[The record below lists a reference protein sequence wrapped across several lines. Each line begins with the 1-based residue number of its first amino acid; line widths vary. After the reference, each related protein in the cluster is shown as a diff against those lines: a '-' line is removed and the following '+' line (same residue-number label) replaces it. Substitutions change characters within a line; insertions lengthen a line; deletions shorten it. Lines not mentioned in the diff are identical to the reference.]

1 MKTWLGTI
9 VIAYKTNP
17 TRVLL
22 IQNTKTG
29 NITPISGAVEEG
41 ETLQQTAARE
51 LKEEVG
57 WNVNP
62 EQFKE
67 TPVKQE
73 FIYGSKK
80 AERAGDK
87 GINQVFLL
95 DAGSLPDPEE
105 TRDTKNPK
113 WMGINEAKEKITFE
127 DLKDVLEKTSELL
140 PTSSSLES
148 RG

>member
-1 MKTWLGTI
+1 MKTWVGVI

-22 IQNTKTG
+22 IQNTETG

-57 WNVNP
+57 WEVKP
-62 EQFKE
+62 EQLRE

-80 AERAGDK
+80 VERAGDK
-87 GINQVFLL
+87 SVNQVFLL
-95 DAGSLPDPEE
+95 DADSLPDPEE
-105 TRDTKNPK
+105 TQETKNPQ
-113 WMGINEAKEKITFE
+113 WMDINETK
-127 DLKDVLEKTSELL
+127 
-140 PTSSSLES
+140 
-148 RG
+148 G